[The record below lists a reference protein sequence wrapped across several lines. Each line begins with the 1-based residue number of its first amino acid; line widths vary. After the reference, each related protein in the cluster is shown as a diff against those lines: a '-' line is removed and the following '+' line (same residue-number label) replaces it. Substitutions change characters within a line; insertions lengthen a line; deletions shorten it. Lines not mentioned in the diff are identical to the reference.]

1 MKPIRRAGFFIK
13 VPRHLPGRLTRN
25 LALGTSRIG
34 RNFANILPRQP
45 GGRSA
50 GRMTQALCRWLPRQR
65 QKAPDHPKVLANRG
79 LLEVIIADQPHQIRA
94 AQALRYQVFYQE
106 MSAIADARTK
116 LTRRDRDKFDSVC
129 DHMLVVD
136 HGARRRTITASLA
149 QRGRIVATYRLLT
162 QDVAEKTGGFY
173 TTDEYDLPALIARH
187 PDLKFVELGRSCVL
201 KPYRTRPV
209 VELLWRGIWT
219 YLSQR
224 NLDVMV
230 GVASL
235 EGTDPD
241 KLAMPLSFLH
251 HHALAP
257 PEWQVRAQPKRYV
270 SMNRMPA
277 DAVDPRVALRSLPP
291 LIKGYLRLGAY
302 IGDGAVIDNH
312 FGTTDVLIVLPV
324 ANIDPRYAQHFRART
339 GAEN

>member
-1 MKPIRRAGFFIK
+1 MTLSRM
-13 VPRHLPGRLTRN
+13 VPRR
-25 LALGTSRIG
+25 
-34 RNFANILPRQP
+34 RQNPP
-45 GGRSA
+45 GG
-50 GRMTQALCRWLPRQR
+50 
-65 QKAPDHPKVLANRG
+65 PKVLASRG
-79 LLEVIIADQPHQIRA
+79 LLEVVIADRPQEIRA
-94 AQALRYQVFYQE
+94 AQALRYRVFYQE
-106 MSAIADARTK
+106 MSAHADTRTR
-116 LTRRDRDKFDSVC
+116 LTRRDRDKFDAVC

-136 HGARRRTITASLA
+136 HGARRRGLPMVPG

-162 QDVAEKTGGFY
+162 QTVAERTGGFY
-173 TTDEYDLPALIARH
+173 TTDEYDLPSLIARH
-187 PDLKFVELGRSCVL
+187 PDLEFVELGRSCVL
-201 KPYRTRPV
+201 KPYRTKPV
-209 VELLWRGIWT
+209 VEMLWRGIWT

-251 HHALAP
+251 HNALAP
-257 PEWQVRAQPKRYV
+257 AEWRVAAQPGRYV
-270 SMNRMPA
+270 SMNRLPA
-277 DAVDPRVALRSLPP
+277 HEVDPRRALRSLPP

-302 IGDGAVIDNH
+302 IGDGAVIDTN

-324 ANIDPRYAQHFRART
+324 ANIDPRYAQHYRART